1 MVYSDYTKLRILL
14 HRNRGLKPSCI
25 VRELEA
31 EGITASRIEVWKFCK
46 LFERYQTIQRVP
58 GSGRPSKV
66 TAAIQRLVDAQM
78 VKDDKT
84 TAVQLQKR
92 LSDNGF
98 RLSLNIILRARAKL
112 GWTFRGSAYCQLIRE
127 TNKVKRLEWAREN
140 CEASQSNGFQ
150 DVVWTDETSVQ
161 LETHRRHSY
170 RRKGELPRPKPR

>member
-1 MVYSDYTKLRILL
+1 M
-14 HRNRGLKPSCI
+14 
-25 VRELEA
+25 
-31 EGITASRIEVWKFCK
+31 WKFCK

-140 CEASQSNGFQ
+140 RETSQSNGFQ